1 MQRIGKHKEICVGK
15 VKGEENTAPGREA
28 RGANKRQVGRHSE
41 IRKEELKKKKKKK
54 CFPVLCELMLYNLH
68 QIVNGK
74 INNVKSA
81 ASEVDM
87 AEYNNK
93 YKLEIQLGML

>member
-1 MQRIGKHKEICVGK
+1 MCREDEGRRKHSSRK
-15 VKGEENTAPGREA
+15 EA

-41 IRKEELKKKKKKK
+41 ISKEELKKKKKK

-81 ASEVDM
+81 VSEVDM

>member
-15 VKGEENTAPGREA
+15 VKGEENTAPGRET
-28 RGANKRQVGRHSE
+28 RGENKRQVGRHSE
-41 IRKEELKKKKKKK
+41 ISKEELKKKKKK

-81 ASEVDM
+81 VSEVDM
-87 AEYNNK
+87 AEYNKK